1 MSYTVPADSL
11 TSSEHYR
18 VAVIP
23 QVVLNVALG
32 VSIDAIDEV
41 ASWVVDESDRAIP
54 PVSA

>member
-1 MSYTVPADSL
+1 VSYTVPADSL

-41 ASWVVDESDRAIP
+41 ASWVVDGIGGAVP